1 MMTTHLHIALLLTI
15 TISLISADGPLL
27 GEDHRSIN
35 LKSSRDEEKLLGA
48 THVFKEGI
56 ASLSS
61 REDITGRSSVQQD
74 YVHDVIFV
82 IHQKNMEQ
90 LTSILHDVSN
100 PRSANY
106 GHHISRKD
114 VADMTSNMEAC
125 DSVTSYLAAHGAVI
139 ISKSLN
145 CEYITAS
152 AMISVWEESFDTK
165 FFTYHMAQR
174 NDDVY
179 KLVRAEKY
187 SIPRELN
194 QHVDSVFNT
203 VQMPLQGNGVV
214 TTPIKAQKTA
224 NGHMNTEGADSSALI
239 TPAKLKAAYKMG
251 SSQGNSASTQTIYG
265 TIKQYFSPSD
275 LAQFQKSMGIPN
287 QVLSFS
293 VGNHTSDIECVKNSD
308 SCAEANLDVQY
319 IMAVSPQS
327 PTSYMYSDL
336 LHLSSWL
343 ISVAN
348 MAAPP
353 LVISISYGAE
363 ESYVTWAEMDAFSTE
378 AIKMGTMGVTIV
390 VASGDDGA
398 LSKNV
403 GTVGL
408 TACAY
413 APFFPASNPYVVSV
427 GATAVRYRVHLIILC
442 HNFCVYRLC

>member
-265 TIKQYFSPSD
+265 TIFPTR
-275 LAQFQKSMGIPN
+275 
-287 QVLSFS
+287 
-293 VGNHTSDIECVKNSD
+293 HT
-308 SCAEANLDVQY
+308 
-319 IMAVSPQS
+319 
-327 PTSYMYSDL
+327 
-336 LHLSSWL
+336 
-343 ISVAN
+343 
-348 MAAPP
+348 
-353 LVISISYGAE
+353 
-363 ESYVTWAEMDAFSTE
+363 
-378 AIKMGTMGVTIV
+378 
-390 VASGDDGA
+390 
-398 LSKNV
+398 
-403 GTVGL
+403 
-408 TACAY
+408 
-413 APFFPASNPYVVSV
+413 
-427 GATAVRYRVHLIILC
+427 
-442 HNFCVYRLC
+442 